1 MMSLCVSGSLS
12 TINYRELWLC
22 QRFWILFN
30 QVIFIEFKTISNFSL
45 SSIIM
50 IRFCCCLA
58 FMGILNY
65 SRFDQKLALVRTTF
79 RYSNF
84 NAVQFDSKNSGR
96 PNTELSSSKFIHFVI
111 IQKDH
116 LIVLGKWVLGLLT
129 FVVQWPRLA
138 AYHVTI
144 ATMVEFHF
152 SGIKQLPKGF
162 LLTHRPFKV
171 VFRSKEAFCRICN
184 KFSAP
189 SRGFLCHLYQRKAI
203 KIISRLSNGRRNF
216 LGMIPYAWD
225 SSDCIRPLNI
235 SVWSACICHVSFVC

>member
-1 MMSLCVSGSLS
+1 
-12 TINYRELWLC
+12 
-22 QRFWILFN
+22 
-30 QVIFIEFKTISNFSL
+30 
-45 SSIIM
+45 M
-50 IRFCCCLA
+50 IRKIL
-58 FMGILNY
+58 GDLILNW
-65 SRFDQKLALVRTTF
+65 VR
-79 RYSNF
+79 
-84 NAVQFDSKNSGR
+84 QNS
-96 PNTELSSSKFIHFVI
+96 FILLWTKSLR

-171 VFRSKEAFCRICN
+171 VFRSKGAFCRICN

-203 KIISRLSNGRRNF
+203 QIISRLSNGRRNF